1 MKLRLMRA
9 QQDQKGIFGGHK
21 GVNFSLNY
29 KLDVSP
35 EEKQLIER
43 YKIAGFIVH
52 KYEAGR
58 SSDGQPWTQDIRV
71 QDLVNGGSLNLR
83 DFGEVIGAEGAIVN
97 GANTLKALIEQMR
110 KFGGEEVIE
119 I

>member
-1 MKLRLMRA
+1 MKLRLTRA

-29 KLDVSP
+29 KLDISP
-35 EEKQLIER
+35 EEKQLVDR
-43 YKIAGFIVH
+43 YKVAEFVVH
-52 KYEAGR
+52 KYEVGR
-58 SSDGQPWTQDIRV
+58 SSQGEPWTQNIRV
-71 QDLVNGGSLNLR
+71 QDLVNGGSISLR
-83 DFGEVIGAEGAIVN
+83 DFGEVTGAQSAIVS
-97 GANTLKALIEQMR
+97 GAKTLKGLIEQMH